1 MSGRQIK
8 LIPFVIQTPT
18 SPKKKNGGPFVEK
31 NSLYQADAN
40 EARQYD

>member
-18 SPKKKNGGPFVEK
+18 SPKKKRRSFCGK
-31 NSLYQADAN
+31 NSLYQVDAN
-40 EARQYD
+40 EATQYD

>member
-18 SPKKKNGGPFVEK
+18 SPKKNGGPFVEK
-31 NSLYQADAN
+31 KSLYQADAN

>member
-1 MSGRQIK
+1 MSGRQIE

-18 SPKKKNGGPFVEK
+18 SPKKTEAFVEK

-40 EARQYD
+40 EARQYY